1 MPKDFRM
8 DLSKILAISGKNGLF
23 KVVSQSKT
31 GLIVESLTDGKK
43 LPVFAS
49 DRSSSLDDI
58 SIFTY
63 GEDLPLKEILL
74 RIFEK
79 EEGKPTLDAKSKPE
93 ELKAY
98 FEGIV
103 PEYDKERVYQ
113 SDIKKLISWYNL
125 LVEKDLISK
134 PEAEEALYD
143 EDGVEIKSDKEEKTE
158 KIKSTPASNT
168 PRKSHQE
175 KKQGQVGAAK
185 RKTLQKK

>member
-1 MPKDFRM
+1 M

-31 GLIVESLTDGKK
+31 GLIVESLSDGKK

-63 GEDLPLKEILL
+63 SEDLPLKVILL

-79 EEGKPTLDAKSKPE
+79 EEGKPALDAKSKPE

-134 PEAEEALYD
+134 PEAEEALSD
-143 EDGVEIKSDKEEKTE
+143 EEGAETKSDKEEKTD
-158 KIKSTPASNT
+158 KIKPTPVSNT
-168 PRKSHQE
+168 TRKATAQ
-175 KKQGQVGAAK
+175 KKQGQIGTAK
-185 RKTLQKK
+185 RKTMQKK